1 MILLTYMFSDESGP
15 HEYSTFLFSGKP
27 ELLGLVREAREERK
41 RQEEIFVPTMYSFL
55 DLMLW
60 HYQVFTHLVM
70 FPSQVDE
77 GGAEAGVQGVA

>member
-41 RQEEIFVPTMYSFL
+41 RQEEIFVPTIYSFFDVVAL
-55 DLMLW
+55 SSL
-60 HYQVFTHLVM
+60 HL
-70 FPSQVDE
+70 PSNVSVP
-77 GGAEAGVQGVA
+77 G